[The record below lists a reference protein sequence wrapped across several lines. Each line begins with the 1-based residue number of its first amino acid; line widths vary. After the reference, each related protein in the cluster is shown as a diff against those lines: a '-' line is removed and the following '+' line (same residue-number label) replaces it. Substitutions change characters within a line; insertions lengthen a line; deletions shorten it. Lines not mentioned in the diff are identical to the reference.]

1 MTQFPHKQGRSWD
14 GIVPYMEGLEGKF
27 ISMDLINAP
36 SLTSKRGRAAPWGT
50 PDPPRLRPHLQPIP
64 GAGNFGNP
72 TCFPGKTGQVLAE
85 PSTPTL
91 APSAFP
97 LPHAPRMRAEQ
108 SPAPKSPNPAKSSRK
123 KFQSEWVT
131 PGYCN
136 GVAKISPSQNQD
148 YLFNANPAIFRP
160 DLFFF
165 SFYFRVV

>member
-1 MTQFPHKQGRSWD
+1 
-14 GIVPYMEGLEGKF
+14 MEGLEGKF

-123 KFQSEWVT
+123 KFQRERVM

-160 DLFFF
+160 DLFFPLLF
-165 SFYFRVV
+165 SGCLISRVFFPLRLSRDGFS